1 MTILYDPA
9 AMNELFNDLQT
20 FGGKMKGEISALE
33 GAAQDFKANL
43 QGDKA
48 QAGFQ
53 DTYDKL
59 LIKDGGLEDTL
70 QRLDELAAQVESAL
84 NRALEAD
91 GKVGD
96 GFADF

>member
-9 AMNELFNDLQT
+9 AMNELFSDLQNY
-20 FGGKMKGEISALE
+20 GGKMKGEISELE
-33 GAAQDFKANL
+33 TAASNFKAAL
-43 QGDKA
+43 QGDNA
-48 QAGFQ
+48 HINF
-53 DTYDKL
+53 DTAHKSVTTEL
-59 LIKDGGLEDTL
+59 SDTL
-70 QRLDELAAQVESAL
+70 KQLDDLAAQVELAL

>member
-9 AMNELFNDLQT
+9 AMNELFSDLQT
-20 FGGKMKGEISALE
+20 YGGKMQGEISELE
-33 GAAQDFKANL
+33 TAATNFRANL
-43 QGDKA
+43 QGDNAHQSFDAAHKSV
-48 QAGFQ
+48 
-53 DTYDKL
+53 TEELK
-59 LIKDGGLEDTL
+59 DTL
-70 QRLDELAAQVESAL
+70 TRLDRLAGQVESAL

>member
-9 AMNELFNDLQT
+9 AMNELFSDLQT
-20 FGGKMKGEISALE
+20 YGGKMKGEIDELE
-33 GAAQDFKANL
+33 GAASDFRNNL
-43 QGDKA
+43 QGD
-48 QAGFQ
+48 QAISTF
-53 DTYDKL
+53 DTAHKNVTTELTDTLDKL
-59 LIKDGGLEDTL
+59 DK
-70 QRLDELAAQVESAL
+70 LAGQVEAAL

>member
-9 AMNELFNDLQT
+9 AMNELFSDLQT
-20 FGGKMKGEISALE
+20 YGGKMKGEIDELE
-33 GAAQDFKANL
+33 GAASDFRANL
-43 QGDKA
+43 QGE
-48 QAGFQ
+48 QAIASF
-53 DTYDKL
+53 DTAHKNVTTELTDTLDKL
-59 LIKDGGLEDTL
+59 D
-70 QRLDELAAQVESAL
+70 RLAAQVESAL

>member
-9 AMNELFNDLQT
+9 AMNELYSDLQT
-20 FGGKMKGEISALE
+20 HGGKMKSEIGELESAA
-33 GAAQDFKANL
+33 GDFRNAL
-43 QGDKA
+43 QGEKA
-48 QAGFQ
+48 IANF
-53 DTYDKL
+53 DTAHKGVTEELTDTLDKL
-59 LIKDGGLEDTL
+59 DK
-70 QRLDELAAQVESAL
+70 LAGQVESAL